1 MMLRATAAEENPM
14 STEAPKRF
22 RVGDP
27 VRLKDTDLD
36 MRGDVWQL
44 RTGEYLVVRWQD
56 ACRTTHS
63 ETAIEYDQSSGR
75 ADWSR
80 NLSHEDRHS

>member
-1 MMLRATAAEENPM
+1 M
-14 STEAPKRF
+14 SANDNPKRF

-27 VRLKDTDLD
+27 VRLKDTSLDL
-36 MRGDVWQL
+36 RGDVWQL
-44 RTGEYLVVRWQD
+44 RTGSYLVVRWQD

-63 ETAIEYDQSSGR
+63 ESALELDSSSER

-80 NLSHEDRHS
+80 NVAHEDR

>member
-1 MMLRATAAEENPM
+1 M
-14 STEAPKRF
+14 STTEAAVRRF
-22 RVGDP
+22 RIGDP

-44 RTGEYLVVRWQD
+44 RTGAYLVVRWQD
-56 ACRTTHS
+56 SCRTTHQ
-63 ETAIEYDQSSGR
+63 ETALEYDQSNSR

-80 NLSHEDRHS
+80 HLLHEDR

>member
-1 MMLRATAAEENPM
+1 M
-14 STEAPKRF
+14 STETMSKRF

-44 RTGEYLVVRWQD
+44 RTGAYLVVRWQD

-63 ETAIEYDQSSGR
+63 ETAIEYDQSSSR

-80 NLSHEDRHS
+80 NLSHEDRQAKG